1 MVTLIELPQVG
12 ESVTEGVIGKWLVEP
27 GQRIEKYDSLV
38 EVITDKVNM
47 EVPSPYAGVFLR
59 PLVSEGDT
67 VPMGHAIC
75 EMNVSSEEPSAAVV
89 EADGAG
95 NDEPPTEMEP
105 VPDDGPALS
114 DYDRAMRD
122 VGFNVGGSNLNQQTA
137 EEQVDAIAS
146 DDAETSASEPEEP
159 GTEEAGDAPDHRF
172 EFMDSVRSVGPT
184 GSGEGGLGRIDAV
197 EEQAADLSVS
207 ATPPPSD
214 QPDRRHVVSPIVAR
228 LAMTL
233 GIDITT
239 VQGTGIGG
247 RVTRDDMLRAAEQVT
262 QESEVGDAPAEDAF
276 AGDAPA
282 EDALAAEASAPDDAV
297 EADAPEDAPAL
308 GVAVEDVLM
317 AEAIAED
324 VSALSAAVEDAAAAE
339 AIAEEAPAFDA
350 GVEAEA
356 PVGETPAF
364 DAAVE
369 AEAIAEEAP
378 ALDAAVMA
386 EAMAEDVSAFEDAV
400 AAEAM
405 AEDVS
410 AFDATVEADA
420 PVEEAPAFDAAV
432 EAEASTEDAPAFHA
446 AVMAETIAE
455 DVSAFDAAVM
465 AEAIAE
471 NISAFE
477 DAVTTEAV
485 AEETTAFDAVAS
497 TDAPAGETPAFDAVV
512 EAEAPAEVAPSFDA
526 GVVTEAMDED
536 AELDAAVEAAMAAA
550 LGAEATAEDDSELG
564 DAVEAA
570 PDAEASAEDA
580 SGLDD
585 AVDAETPAKD
595 VFDPETSVVGLTAVR
610 RTIAAHMARSASEI
624 PAAWSMVEVDVT
636 GLVRARGAHR
646 AAFEDANGVPLTYMA
661 FAAKAVAEA
670 LRENPRLNARWDGD
684 YITLHNRVHLSIAVS
699 TEVGLMVP
707 VLHDADRLGVG
718 AMAIALH
725 NLVMAARAGTLKRE
739 DVQGGTFTLN
749 NTGALGSVVSVPI
762 ISHPQA
768 GILTTE
774 SVVKRP
780 VVIEGDAIA
789 VRSMM
794 NLCLT
799 FDHRVCDGV
808 EAGAFLGTVK
818 AKLEAIDESVS
829 LD

>member
-27 GQRIEKYDSLV
+27 GQRIEKYDPLV

-67 VPMGHAIC
+67 VPMGRAIC
-75 EMNVSSEEPSAAVV
+75 EMNVNSEEPSAAIV
-89 EADGAG
+89 ETDDAG
-95 NDEPPTEMEP
+95 DDEPPTETAP

-114 DYDRAMRD
+114 DYDRTMRD
-122 VGFNVGGSNLNQQTA
+122 IGFNVGGSNLSQQTA
-137 EEQVDAIAS
+137 EEQVDAVAS

-159 GTEEAGDAPDHRF
+159 GTEEAGVAPDHRF

-184 GSGEGGLGRIDAV
+184 GSGEGGLGRMDALG
-197 EEQAADLSVS
+197 EQAADLSVS

-214 QPDRRHVVSPIVAR
+214 QPARRHVVSPLVAR
-228 LAMTL
+228 LAMTY
-233 GIDITT
+233 GIDIAT

-247 RVTRDDMLRAAEQVT
+247 RVTRDDMLRAAGQ
-262 QESEVGDAPAEDAF
+262 SVGEPEEAYALAEDAF
-276 AGDAPA
+276 TGDASA

-297 EADAPEDAPAL
+297 EADAPKDAPAL

-324 VSALSAAVEDAAAAE
+324 MSALSAAVEDAAAAE

-356 PVGETPAF
+356 PAEEASAF

-369 AEAIAEEAP
+369 AEAPTEEAL
-378 ALDAAVMA
+378 AFDAAVMA
-386 EAMAEDVSAFEDAV
+386 EAIAEDVSAFEDAV

-405 AEDVS
+405 AEEVS

-432 EAEASTEDAPAFHA
+432 EAEASTEDAPAF
-446 AVMAETIAE
+446 
-455 DVSAFDAAVM
+455 DAALM
-465 AEAIAE
+465 AEAPVE
-471 NISAFE
+471 
-477 DAVTTEAV
+477 
-485 AEETTAFDAVAS
+485 
-497 TDAPAGETPAFDAVV
+497 DAPA
-512 EAEAPAEVAPSFDA
+512 FDA
-526 GVVTEAMDED
+526 GVVAEAMDED
-536 AELDAAVEAAMAAA
+536 VELDAAVEAALAAA
-550 LGAEATAEDDSELG
+550 LEAEDVAEDDSELG
-564 DAVEAA
+564 DVVAAAVASEA
-570 PDAEASAEDA
+570 PTEDA

-585 AVDAETPAKD
+585 AVEATMAPEAPAD

-610 RTIAAHMARSASEI
+610 RMIAAHMARSASEI

-636 GLVRARGAHR
+636 GLVRARAAHR
-646 AAFEDANGVPLTYMA
+646 AAFEEANGVPLTYMA

-684 YITLHNRVHLSIAVS
+684 YITLHNRVHLAIAVS

-707 VLHDADRLGVG
+707 VLHDADGIGVG
-718 AMAIALH
+718 AMATALH
-725 NLVMAARAGTLKRE
+725 NLVMAARAGTLKLE

-762 ISHPQA
+762 INHPQA

-774 SVVKRP
+774 AVVKRP

-799 FDHRVCDGV
+799 FDHRVCDGA

>member
-27 GQRIEKYDSLV
+27 GQRIEKYDPLV

-67 VPMGHAIC
+67 VPMGRPIC

-89 EADGAG
+89 EADDAG
-95 NDEPPTEMEP
+95 NDEPPTETAS
-105 VPDDGPALS
+105 VPDDSPALS

-122 VGFNVGGSNLNQQTA
+122 IGFNVGGANLSQQTT
-137 EEQVDAIAS
+137 EEQVDAVAS

-159 GTEEAGDAPDHRF
+159 GTEEADVAPDHRF

-197 EEQAADLSVS
+197 EEQTADLSVS

-247 RVTRDDMLRAAEQVT
+247 RVTRDDMLRAAEQVA
-262 QESEVGDAPAEDAF
+262 QESEEGDAPAEDAF

-308 GVAVEDVLM
+308 GVAIEDVLM
-317 AEAIAED
+317 AEAVAED

-350 GVEAEA
+350 AVEADAPAEEA
-356 PVGETPAF
+356 PAF

-369 AEAIAEEAP
+369 AEAPAEEAP
-378 ALDAAVMA
+378 AFDAAVEAEAPSDETPAFDAAVMA
-386 EAMAEDVSAFEDAV
+386 EAIAEDISAFEDAV

-405 AEDVS
+405 AEETS
-410 AFDATVEADA
+410 AFDAVTSTEAPA
-420 PVEEAPAFDAAV
+420 EEAPAFDAGG
-432 EAEASTEDAPAFHA
+432 
-446 AVMAETIAE
+446 
-455 DVSAFDAAVM
+455 VS
-465 AEAIAE
+465 
-471 NISAFE
+471 
-477 DAVTTEAV
+477 
-485 AEETTAFDAVAS
+485 
-497 TDAPAGETPAFDAVV
+497 
-512 EAEAPAEVAPSFDA
+512 
-526 GVVTEAMDED
+526 EAMDED
-536 AELDAAVEAAMAAA
+536 TELDAAVEAAMAAA
-550 LGAEATAEDDSELG
+550 LEAEAIAEDDSGLG
-564 DAVEAA
+564 DVVAAAVASEAPTEDAVEATMEPEA
-570 PDAEASAEDA
+570 PA
-580 SGLDD
+580 
-585 AVDAETPAKD
+585 D

-624 PAAWSMVEVDVT
+624 PAAWSMVEVDVS
-636 GLVRARGAHR
+636 GLVRARTAHR

-684 YITLHNRVHLSIAVS
+684 YITLHNRVHLAIAVS

-707 VLHDADRLGVG
+707 VLHDADGLGVG
-718 AMAIALH
+718 AMATALH
-725 NLVMAARAGTLKRE
+725 NLVMAARAGTLKLE

-774 SVVKRP
+774 AVVKRP

-799 FDHRVCDGV
+799 FDHRVCDGA
-808 EAGAFLGTVK
+808 EAGAFLGTAK

>member
-27 GQRIEKYDSLV
+27 GQRIEKYDPLV

-67 VPMGHAIC
+67 VPMGHPIC
-75 EMNVSSEEPSAAVV
+75 EMNVGSEEPSAAVV

-95 NDEPPTEMEP
+95 NDEPPTEAAS
-105 VPDDGPALS
+105 VSNDGPALS
-114 DYDRAMRD
+114 DYDRAMREI
-122 VGFNVGGSNLNQQTA
+122 GFNVGDSNLSQQTA
-137 EEQVDAIAS
+137 EEQVDAVAS

-159 GTEEAGDAPDHRF
+159 GTEETDVAPDHRF

-247 RVTRDDMLRAAEQVT
+247 RVTRDDMLRAAEQVA
-262 QESEVGDAPAEDAF
+262 QESEEGDAPAEDAF

-282 EDALAAEASAPDDAV
+282 EDALAAETSAPDGVDDAV

-308 GVAVEDVLM
+308 GVAIEDVLT
-317 AEAIAED
+317 AEAMAED
-324 VSALSAAVEDAAAAE
+324 VSALSAVVEDAAAAE
-339 AIAEEAPAFDA
+339 AIAEEPPAFDAAVEADASVGEAPAFDA
-350 GVEAEA
+350 AVEAPAEETSAFDSAVEADAPVGEAPAFDAAVEAEA
-356 PVGETPAF
+356 PAEEAPAFDAAVEIDAPAEEAPAF

-369 AEAIAEEAP
+369 AEAIAE
-378 ALDAAVMA
+378 
-386 EAMAEDVSAFEDAV
+386 DVFAFEDAV
-400 AAEAM
+400 
-405 AEDVS
+405 
-410 AFDATVEADA
+410 
-420 PVEEAPAFDAAV
+420 
-432 EAEASTEDAPAFHA
+432 
-446 AVMAETIAE
+446 IA
-455 DVSAFDAAVM
+455 
-465 AEAIAE
+465 
-471 NISAFE
+471 
-477 DAVTTEAV
+477 EAV

-512 EAEAPAEVAPSFDA
+512 EAEAPAEEAPAFDTGVAA
-526 GVVTEAMDED
+526 EAMDED
-536 AELDAAVEAAMAAA
+536 AELDPAVEAAMAAA
-550 LGAEATAEDDSELG
+550 LESEAIDEDDSEPG
-564 DAVEAA
+564 DVVAAAVASEALT
-570 PDAEASAEDA
+570 EDA

-585 AVDAETPAKD
+585 AVDAETPAEE
-595 VFDPETSVVGLTAVR
+595 VFDPETSVVGLTAIR

-624 PAAWSMVEVDVT
+624 PAAWSMVEVDVS
-636 GLVRARGAHR
+636 GLVRARAAHR
-646 AAFEDANGVPLTYMA
+646 AAFEDTNGVPLTYMA

-684 YITLHNRVHLSIAVS
+684 YITLHNRVHLAIAVS

-707 VLHDADRLGVG
+707 VLHDADGLGVG
-718 AMAIALH
+718 AMATALH
-725 NLVMAARAGTLKRE
+725 NLVMAARAGTLKLE

-774 SVVKRP
+774 AVVKRP

-799 FDHRVCDGV
+799 FDHRVCDGA

>member
-27 GQRIEKYDSLV
+27 GQRIEKYDPLV

-67 VPMGHAIC
+67 VPMGRAIC
-75 EMNVSSEEPSAAVV
+75 EMNVSSEEPSAAAV
-89 EADGAG
+89 EADDAG
-95 NDEPPTEMEP
+95 NDEPPTETAS
-105 VPDDGPALS
+105 VSDDGPALS

-122 VGFNVGGSNLNQQTA
+122 IGFNVSGSNLSQQTA
-137 EEQVDAIAS
+137 EGQVNAVAS

-159 GTEEAGDAPDHRF
+159 GTEEAGVAPDHRF

-197 EEQAADLSVS
+197 EEQTADLSVS

-247 RVTRDDMLRAAEQVT
+247 RVTRDDMLRAAEQVA
-262 QESEVGDAPAEDAF
+262 QESEEGDALAEDAF

-282 EDALAAEASAPDDAV
+282 EDALAAEASAPDAAV

-317 AEAIAED
+317 AEAMAED
-324 VSALSAAVEDAAAAE
+324 VSALSAAVEDVTAAE

-350 GVEAEA
+350 GVEADA
-356 PVGETPAF
+356 PVGEAPAF

-369 AEAIAEEAP
+369 AEAPTEDAP
-378 ALDAAVMA
+378 
-386 EAMAEDVSAFEDAV
+386 AFEDAV

-405 AEDVS
+405 AEETSAFDAVTS
-410 AFDATVEADA
+410 TEAQVEETPAFDATVEAEA
-420 PVEEAPAFDAAV
+420 PV
-432 EAEASTEDAPAFHA
+432 
-446 AVMAETIAE
+446 
-455 DVSAFDAAVM
+455 
-465 AEAIAE
+465 
-471 NISAFE
+471 
-477 DAVTTEAV
+477 
-485 AEETTAFDAVAS
+485 
-497 TDAPAGETPAFDAVV
+497 GETPAFDAVV
-512 EAEAPAEVAPSFDA
+512 ETEAPAEEAPAFDA
-526 GVVTEAMDED
+526 GVVAEAMDEN

-550 LGAEATAEDDSELG
+550 LEAEDVAEDDSELG
-564 DAVEAA
+564 DVVAAAVASEA
-570 PDAEASAEDA
+570 PTEDA

-585 AVDAETPAKD
+585 AVGAETPVED

-624 PAAWSMVEVDVT
+624 PAAWSMVEVDVS
-636 GLVRARGAHR
+636 GLVRARAAYR

-684 YITLHNRVHLSIAVS
+684 YITLHNRVHLAIAVS

-707 VLHDADRLGVG
+707 VLHDADGLGVG
-718 AMAIALH
+718 AMATALH
-725 NLVMAARAGTLKRE
+725 NLVMAARAGTLKLE

-774 SVVKRP
+774 AVVKRP

-799 FDHRVCDGV
+799 FDHRVCDGA

>member
-27 GQRIEKYDSLV
+27 GQRIEKYDPLV

-67 VPMGHAIC
+67 VPMGHPIC
-75 EMNVSSEEPSAAVV
+75 EMNVGSEEPSAAVV

-95 NDEPPTEMEP
+95 NDEPPTEAAS
-105 VPDDGPALS
+105 VSNDGPALS
-114 DYDRAMRD
+114 DYDRAMREI
-122 VGFNVGGSNLNQQTA
+122 GFNVGDSNLSQQTA
-137 EEQVDAIAS
+137 EEQVDAVAS

-159 GTEEAGDAPDHRF
+159 GTEETDVAPDHRF

-247 RVTRDDMLRAAEQVT
+247 RVTRDDMLRAAEQVA
-262 QESEVGDAPAEDAF
+262 QESEEGDAPAEDAF

-282 EDALAAEASAPDDAV
+282 EDALAAETSTPDGVDDAV

-308 GVAVEDVLM
+308 GVAIEDVLT
-317 AEAIAED
+317 AEAMAED
-324 VSALSAAVEDAAAAE
+324 VSALSAVVEDAAAE
-339 AIAEEAPAFDA
+339 AIAEEPPAFDAAVEADASVGEAPAFDA
-350 GVEAEA
+350 AVEAPAEETSAFDSAVEADAPVGEAPAFDAAVEAEA
-356 PVGETPAF
+356 PAEEAPAF

-369 AEAIAEEAP
+369 AEAIAE
-378 ALDAAVMA
+378 
-386 EAMAEDVSAFEDAV
+386 DVFAFEDAV
-400 AAEAM
+400 
-405 AEDVS
+405 
-410 AFDATVEADA
+410 
-420 PVEEAPAFDAAV
+420 
-432 EAEASTEDAPAFHA
+432 
-446 AVMAETIAE
+446 IA
-455 DVSAFDAAVM
+455 
-465 AEAIAE
+465 
-471 NISAFE
+471 
-477 DAVTTEAV
+477 EAV

-512 EAEAPAEVAPSFDA
+512 EAEAPAEEAPAFDTGVAA
-526 GVVTEAMDED
+526 EAMDED
-536 AELDAAVEAAMAAA
+536 AELDPAVEAAMAAA
-550 LGAEATAEDDSELG
+550 LESEAIDEDDSEPG
-564 DAVEAA
+564 DVVAAAVASEALT
-570 PDAEASAEDA
+570 EDA

-585 AVDAETPAKD
+585 AVDAETPAEE
-595 VFDPETSVVGLTAVR
+595 VFDPETSVVGLTAIR

-624 PAAWSMVEVDVT
+624 PAAWSMVEVDVS
-636 GLVRARGAHR
+636 GLVRARAAHR
-646 AAFEDANGVPLTYMA
+646 AAFEDTNGVPLTYMA

-684 YITLHNRVHLSIAVS
+684 YITLHNRVHLAIAVS

-707 VLHDADRLGVG
+707 VLHDADGLGVG
-718 AMAIALH
+718 AMATALH
-725 NLVMAARAGTLKRE
+725 NLVMAARAGTLKLE

-774 SVVKRP
+774 AVVKRP

-799 FDHRVCDGV
+799 FDHRVCDGA

>member
-27 GQRIEKYDSLV
+27 GQRIEKYDPLV

-67 VPMGHAIC
+67 VPMGRAIC
-75 EMNVSSEEPSAAVV
+75 EMNVNSEEPSAAVV

-95 NDEPPTEMEP
+95 DDEPPTETAS
-105 VPDDGPALS
+105 VPGDGPVLS
-114 DYDRAMRD
+114 AYDRAMRD
-122 VGFNVGGSNLNQQTA
+122 IGFNVGGSNLSQQTA
-137 EEQVDAIAS
+137 EEQVDAVAS

-159 GTEEAGDAPDHRF
+159 GTEEAGVAPDHRF
-172 EFMDSVRSVGPT
+172 EFMDGVRSVGPT
-184 GSGEGGLGRIDAV
+184 GSGEGGLGRMDALG
-197 EEQAADLSVS
+197 EQTADLSVS

-214 QPDRRHVVSPIVAR
+214 QPARRHVVSPLVAR
-228 LAMTL
+228 LAMTY
-233 GIDITT
+233 GIDIAT
-239 VQGTGIGG
+239 VQGTGVGG
-247 RVTRDDMLRAAEQVT
+247 RVTRDDMLRAAGQ
-262 QESEVGDAPAEDAF
+262 SVGEPEEAYAPAEDAF

-297 EADAPEDAPAL
+297 EADAPEDASAF

-324 VSALSAAVEDAAAAE
+324 MSALSAAVEDAASAE
-339 AIAEEAPAFDA
+339 AMAEEVPSFDAAAPAEDA
-350 GVEAEA
+350 
-356 PVGETPAF
+356 PAF

-369 AEAIAEEAP
+369 AEAIA
-378 ALDAAVMA
+378 D
-386 EAMAEDVSAFEDAV
+386 
-400 AAEAM
+400 
-405 AEDVS
+405 
-410 AFDATVEADA
+410 
-420 PVEEAPAFDAAV
+420 EAPAFDAAV
-432 EAEASTEDAPAFHA
+432 EAEAPTEEAL
-446 AVMAETIAE
+446 
-455 DVSAFDAAVM
+455 AFDAAVM

-471 NISAFE
+471 DVSAFEGAVAAEAIAEDVSAFEGAVAAEAIAEDVSAFE
-477 DAVTTEAV
+477 DVTSTEAQV
-485 AEETTAFDAVAS
+485 EETLAFDAGGTA
-497 TDAPAGETPAFDAVV
+497 DAPAEEAPTFDAAVM
-512 EAEAPAEVAPSFDA
+512 A
-526 GVVTEAMDED
+526 EAMDED

-550 LGAEATAEDDSELG
+550 LEAEAIAEDDSELDDVVEAAMASEAPTE

-570 PDAEASAEDA
+570 PDAEAPAEDA
-580 SGLDD
+580 FGLDD
-585 AVDAETPAKD
+585 AVDAKTPAED

-636 GLVRARGAHR
+636 GLVRARAAHR
-646 AAFEDANGVPLTYMA
+646 AAFEETNGVPLTYMA

-684 YITLHNRVHLSIAVS
+684 YITLHNRVHLAIAVS

-707 VLHDADRLGVG
+707 VLHDADGLGVG
-718 AMAIALH
+718 EMATALH
-725 NLVMAARAGTLKRE
+725 NLVMAARAGTLKLE

-774 SVVKRP
+774 AVVKRP

-799 FDHRVCDGV
+799 FDHRVCDGA

-829 LD
+829 HD

>member
-12 ESVTEGVIGKWLVEP
+12 ESVTEAVIGKWLVEP
-27 GQRIEKYDSLV
+27 GQRIEKYDPLV

-67 VPMGHAIC
+67 VPMGRAIC
-75 EMNVSSEEPSAAVV
+75 EMNVGSEEPSAAVV
-89 EADGAG
+89 EADRAG
-95 NDEPPTEMEP
+95 NDEPPTEMAP

-122 VGFNVGGSNLNQQTA
+122 VGFNVGGSNLSQQTA
-137 EEQVDAIAS
+137 EGQVDAIAS

-207 ATPPPSD
+207 ATPPQFN

-262 QESEVGDAPAEDAF
+262 QESEVGDAPAEDVF

-282 EDALAAEASAPDDAV
+282 EDVLAAEASAPDDAV
-297 EADAPEDAPAL
+297 EADAPEDVPAL

-317 AEAIAED
+317 AEAMAED

-350 GVEAEA
+350 AVEADA
-356 PVGETPAF
+356 PVGEAPAF

-369 AEAIAEEAP
+369 ADAPAEETP
-378 ALDAAVMA
+378 VFDAAVMA

-420 PVEEAPAFDAAV
+420 PVEEAPTFDAAV
-432 EAEASTEDAPAFHA
+432 EAEASTEDAPAF
-446 AVMAETIAE
+446 
-455 DVSAFDAAVM
+455 DAALM
-465 AEAIAE
+465 AEAPVE
-471 NISAFE
+471 
-477 DAVTTEAV
+477 
-485 AEETTAFDAVAS
+485 
-497 TDAPAGETPAFDAVV
+497 DAPA
-512 EAEAPAEVAPSFDA
+512 FDA
-526 GVVTEAMDED
+526 GVVAEAMDED
-536 AELDAAVEAAMAAA
+536 VELDAAVEAAMAAA
-550 LGAEATAEDDSELG
+550 LEAEDVAEDDSELG
-564 DAVEAA
+564 DVVAAAVASEALT
-570 PDAEASAEDA
+570 EDA

-585 AVDAETPAKD
+585 AVDAETPAED
-595 VFDPETSVVGLTAVR
+595 AFDPETSVVGLTAVR
-610 RTIAAHMARSASEI
+610 RMIAAHMARSASEI
-624 PAAWSMVEVDVT
+624 PAAWSMVEVDVS
-636 GLVRARGAHR
+636 GLVRARAAHR

-707 VLHDADRLGVG
+707 VLHDADGLGVG
-718 AMAIALH
+718 AMATALH
-725 NLVMAARAGTLKRE
+725 NLVMAARAGTLKLE

-774 SVVKRP
+774 AVVKRP

-799 FDHRVCDGV
+799 FDHRVCDGA

>member
-27 GQRIEKYDSLV
+27 GQRIEKYDPLV

-67 VPMGHAIC
+67 VPMGRPIC

-89 EADGAG
+89 EADDAG
-95 NDEPPTEMEP
+95 NDEPPTETAS
-105 VPDDGPALS
+105 VPDDSPALS

-122 VGFNVGGSNLNQQTA
+122 IGFNVGGSNLSQQTA
-137 EEQVDAIAS
+137 EGQVDAIAS

-197 EEQAADLSVS
+197 EEQTADLSVS

-247 RVTRDDMLRAAEQVT
+247 RVTRDDMLRAAEQVA
-262 QESEVGDAPAEDAF
+262 QESEEGDAPAEDVF

-308 GVAVEDVLM
+308 GVAIEDVLM
-317 AEAIAED
+317 AEAMAED
-324 VSALSAAVEDAAAAE
+324 VSALSAAVEDAAAE
-339 AIAEEAPAFDA
+339 AIAEEVPAFDA
-350 GVEAEA
+350 V
-356 PVGETPAF
+356 
-364 DAAVE
+364 
-369 AEAIAEEAP
+369 
-378 ALDAAVMA
+378 
-386 EAMAEDVSAFEDAV
+386 
-400 AAEAM
+400 
-405 AEDVS
+405 
-410 AFDATVEADA
+410 VEADA
-420 PVEEAPAFDAAV
+420 PTEDAPAFDAAV
-432 EAEASTEDAPAFHA
+432 EADAPVGEAPAFDAAAEADAPAEEA
-446 AVMAETIAE
+446 P
-455 DVSAFDAAVM
+455 AFDAAVM

-477 DAVTTEAV
+477 DAVTAEAV

-512 EAEAPAEVAPSFDA
+512 EAEAPAEEAPAFDTGVAA
-526 GVVTEAMDED
+526 EAMDED
-536 AELDAAVEAAMAAA
+536 AELDPAVEAAMAAA
-550 LGAEATAEDDSELG
+550 LESEAIDEDDSEPG
-564 DAVEAA
+564 DVVAAAVEPEA
-570 PDAEASAEDA
+570 PAEDA

-585 AVDAETPAKD
+585 AVDAEAPAED
-595 VFDPETSVVGLTAVR
+595 VLDPETSVVGLTAVR

-646 AAFEDANGVPLTYMA
+646 AAFEEANGVPLTYMA

-684 YITLHNRVHLSIAVS
+684 YITLHNRIHLAIAVS

-707 VLHDADRLGVG
+707 VLHDANGLGVG
-718 AMAIALH
+718 AMATALH
-725 NLVMAARAGTLKRE
+725 NLVMAARAGTLKLE

-774 SVVKRP
+774 AVVKRP

-799 FDHRVCDGV
+799 FDHRVCDGA

>member
-27 GQRIEKYDSLV
+27 GQRIEKYDPLV

-67 VPMGHAIC
+67 VPMGHPIC
-75 EMNVSSEEPSAAVV
+75 EMNVGSEEPSAAVV

-95 NDEPPTEMEP
+95 NDEPPTEAAS
-105 VPDDGPALS
+105 VSNDGPALS
-114 DYDRAMRD
+114 DYDRAMREI
-122 VGFNVGGSNLNQQTA
+122 GFNVGDSNLSQQTA
-137 EEQVDAIAS
+137 EEQVDAVAS

-159 GTEEAGDAPDHRF
+159 GTEETDVAPDHRF

-247 RVTRDDMLRAAEQVT
+247 RVTRDDMLRAAEQVA
-262 QESEVGDAPAEDAF
+262 QESAEGDAPAADAF

-282 EDALAAEASAPDDAV
+282 EDALAAENSTPDGVDDAV

-308 GVAVEDVLM
+308 GVAIEDVLT
-317 AEAIAED
+317 AEAMAED
-324 VSALSAAVEDAAAAE
+324 VSALSAVVEDAAAE
-339 AIAEEAPAFDA
+339 AIAEEPPAFDAAVEADASVGEAPAFDA
-350 GVEAEA
+350 AVEAPAEETSAFDSAVEADAPVGEAPAFDAAVEAEA
-356 PVGETPAF
+356 PAEEAPAF

-369 AEAIAEEAP
+369 AEAIAE
-378 ALDAAVMA
+378 
-386 EAMAEDVSAFEDAV
+386 DVFAFEDAV
-400 AAEAM
+400 
-405 AEDVS
+405 
-410 AFDATVEADA
+410 
-420 PVEEAPAFDAAV
+420 
-432 EAEASTEDAPAFHA
+432 
-446 AVMAETIAE
+446 IA
-455 DVSAFDAAVM
+455 
-465 AEAIAE
+465 
-471 NISAFE
+471 
-477 DAVTTEAV
+477 EAV

-512 EAEAPAEVAPSFDA
+512 EAEAPAEEAPAFDTGVAA
-526 GVVTEAMDED
+526 EAMDED
-536 AELDAAVEAAMAAA
+536 AELDPAVEAAMAAA
-550 LGAEATAEDDSELG
+550 LESEAIDEDDSEPG
-564 DAVEAA
+564 DVVAAAVASEALT
-570 PDAEASAEDA
+570 EDA

-585 AVDAETPAKD
+585 AVDAETPAEE
-595 VFDPETSVVGLTAVR
+595 VFDPETSVVGLTAIR

-624 PAAWSMVEVDVT
+624 PAAWSMVEVDVS
-636 GLVRARGAHR
+636 GLVRARAAHR
-646 AAFEDANGVPLTYMA
+646 AAFEDTNGVPLTYMA

-684 YITLHNRVHLSIAVS
+684 YITLHNRVHLAIAVS

-707 VLHDADRLGVG
+707 VLHDADGLGVG
-718 AMAIALH
+718 AMATALH
-725 NLVMAARAGTLKRE
+725 NLVMAARAGTLKLE

-774 SVVKRP
+774 AVVKRP

-799 FDHRVCDGV
+799 FDHRVCDGA

>member
-27 GQRIEKYDSLV
+27 GQRIEKYDPLV

-67 VPMGHAIC
+67 VPMGHPIC
-75 EMNVSSEEPSAAVV
+75 EMNVGSEEPSAAVV

-95 NDEPPTEMEP
+95 NDEPPTEAAS
-105 VPDDGPALS
+105 VSNDGPALS
-114 DYDRAMRD
+114 DYDRAMREI
-122 VGFNVGGSNLNQQTA
+122 GFNVGDSNLSQQTA
-137 EEQVDAIAS
+137 EEQVDAVAS

-159 GTEEAGDAPDHRF
+159 GTEETDVAPDHRF

-247 RVTRDDMLRAAEQVT
+247 RVTRDDMLRAAEQVA
-262 QESEVGDAPAEDAF
+262 QESEEGDAPAADVF

-282 EDALAAEASAPDDAV
+282 EDVLAAEASAPDGVDDAV

-308 GVAVEDVLM
+308 GVAIEDVLM
-317 AEAIAED
+317 AED
-324 VSALSAAVEDAAAAE
+324 VSALSAVVEDAAAE
-339 AIAEEAPAFDA
+339 AIAEEPPAFDAAVEADASVGEAPAFDA
-350 GVEAEA
+350 AVEAPAEETSAFDSAVEADAPVGEAPAFDAAVEAEA
-356 PVGETPAF
+356 PAEEAPAFDAAVEIDAPAEEAPAF

-369 AEAIAEEAP
+369 AEAIAE
-378 ALDAAVMA
+378 
-386 EAMAEDVSAFEDAV
+386 DVFAFEDAV
-400 AAEAM
+400 
-405 AEDVS
+405 
-410 AFDATVEADA
+410 
-420 PVEEAPAFDAAV
+420 
-432 EAEASTEDAPAFHA
+432 
-446 AVMAETIAE
+446 IA
-455 DVSAFDAAVM
+455 
-465 AEAIAE
+465 
-471 NISAFE
+471 
-477 DAVTTEAV
+477 EAV

-512 EAEAPAEVAPSFDA
+512 EAEAPAEEAPAFDTGVAA
-526 GVVTEAMDED
+526 EAMDED
-536 AELDAAVEAAMAAA
+536 AELDPAVEAAMAAA
-550 LGAEATAEDDSELG
+550 LESEAIDEDDSEPG
-564 DAVEAA
+564 DVVAAAVASEALT
-570 PDAEASAEDA
+570 EDA

-585 AVDAETPAKD
+585 AVDAETPAEE
-595 VFDPETSVVGLTAVR
+595 VFDPETSVVGLTAIR

-624 PAAWSMVEVDVT
+624 PAAWSMVEVDVS
-636 GLVRARGAHR
+636 GLVRARAAHR
-646 AAFEDANGVPLTYMA
+646 AAFEDTNGVPLTYMA

-684 YITLHNRVHLSIAVS
+684 YITLHNRVHLAIAVS

-707 VLHDADRLGVG
+707 VLHDADGLGVG
-718 AMAIALH
+718 AMATALH
-725 NLVMAARAGTLKRE
+725 NLVMAARAGTLKLE

-774 SVVKRP
+774 AVVKRP

-799 FDHRVCDGV
+799 FDHRVCDGA

>member
-1 MVTLIELPQVG
+1 M
-12 ESVTEGVIGKWLVEP
+12 
-27 GQRIEKYDSLV
+27 
-38 EVITDKVNM
+38 
-47 EVPSPYAGVFLR
+47 
-59 PLVSEGDT
+59 
-67 VPMGHAIC
+67 PMGRAIC
-75 EMNVSSEEPSAAVV
+75 EMNVGSEEPSAAVV

-95 NDEPPTEMEP
+95 NDEPPTEMAP

-122 VGFNVGGSNLNQQTA
+122 VGFNVGGSNLSQQTA
-137 EEQVDAIAS
+137 EGQVDAIAS

-197 EEQAADLSVS
+197 EEQTADLSVS

-247 RVTRDDMLRAAEQVT
+247 RVTRDDMLRAAEQVA
-262 QESEVGDAPAEDAF
+262 QESEEGDAPAEDAF

-308 GVAVEDVLM
+308 GVAIEDVLM
-317 AEAIAED
+317 AEAMAED
-324 VSALSAAVEDAAAAE
+324 VSALSAVVEDATAAE
-339 AIAEEAPAFDA
+339 AIAEEVPAFDA
-350 GVEAEA
+350 GVEADAPAEETPVFDAAVEAEA
-356 PVGETPAF
+356 PTEETPAF
-364 DAAVE
+364 DAAVM
-369 AEAIAEEAP
+369 AEAI
-378 ALDAAVMA
+378 
-386 EAMAEDVSAFEDAV
+386 AEDVSAFEDAV

-405 AEDVS
+405 AEESS
-410 AFDATVEADA
+410 AFDAAVEAEAPVEESSAFDAAVEAEAPVEETPAFDAAAEVEA
-420 PVEEAPAFDAAV
+420 PVEEAPAFDAGV
-432 EAEASTEDAPAFHA
+432 VAEA
-446 AVMAETIAE
+446 MN
-455 DVSAFDAAVM
+455 
-465 AEAIAE
+465 E
-471 NISAFE
+471 N
-477 DAVTTEAV
+477 
-485 AEETTAFDAVAS
+485 
-497 TDAPAGETPAFDAVV
+497 
-512 EAEAPAEVAPSFDA
+512 
-526 GVVTEAMDED
+526 

-550 LGAEATAEDDSELG
+550 LEAEAIAEDDSGLG
-564 DAVEAA
+564 DVVAAAVASEA
-570 PDAEASAEDA
+570 PTEDA

-585 AVDAETPAKD
+585 AVDAETPAEN

-624 PAAWSMVEVDVT
+624 PAAWSMVEVDVS
-636 GLVRARGAHR
+636 GLVRARAAHR
-646 AAFEDANGVPLTYMA
+646 AAFEDASGVPLTYMA
-661 FAAKAVAEA
+661 FTAKAVAEA

-684 YITLHNRVHLSIAVS
+684 YITLHNRVHLAIAVS

-707 VLHDADRLGVG
+707 VLHDADGFGVG
-718 AMAIALH
+718 AMATALH
-725 NLVMAARAGTLKRE
+725 NLVMAARAGTLKLE

-774 SVVKRP
+774 AVVKRP

-799 FDHRVCDGV
+799 FDHRVCDGA

>member
-27 GQRIEKYDSLV
+27 GQRIEKYDPLV

-59 PLVSEGDT
+59 PLVSEGET
-67 VPMGHAIC
+67 VPMGRAIC
-75 EMNVSSEEPSAAVV
+75 EMNVNSEEPSAAVV
-89 EADGAG
+89 ETDDVG
-95 NDEPPTEMEP
+95 NDEPSAETAP
-105 VPDDGPALS
+105 VPDDSPALS
-114 DYDRAMRD
+114 DYDRAMREI
-122 VGFNVGGSNLNQQTA
+122 GFNVVGANLSQQTT
-137 EEQVDAIAS
+137 EEQVDAVAS

-159 GTEEAGDAPDHRF
+159 GTEEARDAPDHRF

-197 EEQAADLSVS
+197 EEQTADLSVS

-247 RVTRDDMLRAAEQVT
+247 RVTRDDMLRAAEQVA
-262 QESEVGDAPAEDAF
+262 QESEEGDAPAADAF

-282 EDALAAEASAPDDAV
+282 EDALAAEASALDDVV

-317 AEAIAED
+317 AEAMAED

-339 AIAEEAPAFDA
+339 ALAEEA
-350 GVEAEA
+350 
-356 PVGETPAF
+356 PAF

-369 AEAIAEEAP
+369 AEAPVGEAPAFDAAVEADASTEEAP
-378 ALDAAVMA
+378 AFDAAVMA
-386 EAMAEDVSAFEDAV
+386 EAIAKDVSAFEDAV

-405 AEDVS
+405 AEES
-410 AFDATVEADA
+410 
-420 PVEEAPAFDAAV
+420 
-432 EAEASTEDAPAFHA
+432 
-446 AVMAETIAE
+446 
-455 DVSAFDAAVM
+455 SAFDAAIE
-465 AEAIAE
+465 AEAP
-471 NISAFE
+471 
-477 DAVTTEAV
+477 
-485 AEETTAFDAVAS
+485 AEESSAFDAA
-497 TDAPAGETPAFDAVV
+497 V

-526 GVVTEAMDED
+526 EVVAEAMDED

-550 LGAEATAEDDSELG
+550 LEAEAIAEDDSEMG
-564 DAVEAA
+564 DVVATAMAPEA
-570 PDAEASAEDA
+570 PAEDA

-585 AVDAETPAKD
+585 AVDAETPAEDAVEAAPDAEAPAEDASGLDDAVDAETPAED

-624 PAAWSMVEVDVT
+624 PAAWSMVEVDVS
-636 GLVRARGAHR
+636 GLVRARAAHR
-646 AAFEDANGVPLTYMA
+646 AAFEDASGVPLTYMA

-684 YITLHNRVHLSIAVS
+684 YITLHNRVHLAIAVS

-707 VLHDADRLGVG
+707 VLHDADGFGVG
-718 AMAIALH
+718 AMATALH
-725 NLVMAARAGTLKRE
+725 NLVMAARAGTLKLE

-774 SVVKRP
+774 AVVKRP

-799 FDHRVCDGV
+799 FDHRVCDGA

>member
-67 VPMGHAIC
+67 VPMGRAIC

-89 EADGAG
+89 GVGDAG
-95 NDEPPTEMEP
+95 SDEPPTETAS
-105 VPDDGPALS
+105 VPDDSPALS

-122 VGFNVGGSNLNQQTA
+122 VGFNVGGANLSQQTT
-137 EEQVDAIAS
+137 EEQVDAVAS

-159 GTEEAGDAPDHRF
+159 GTEEADVAPDHRF

-197 EEQAADLSVS
+197 EEQTADLSVS

-247 RVTRDDMLRAAEQVT
+247 RVTRDDMLRAAEQVA
-262 QESEVGDAPAEDAF
+262 QESEEGDAPAEDAF

-308 GVAVEDVLM
+308 GVAIEDVLM
-317 AEAIAED
+317 AEAVAED

-350 GVEAEA
+350 AVEADA
-356 PVGETPAF
+356 PVGEAPAF

-369 AEAIAEEAP
+369 ADAPAEETP
-378 ALDAAVMA
+378 VFDAAVMA

-420 PVEEAPAFDAAV
+420 PVEEAPALDAAV
-432 EAEASTEDAPAFHA
+432 EAEASTEDAPAF
-446 AVMAETIAE
+446 
-455 DVSAFDAAVM
+455 
-465 AEAIAE
+465 
-471 NISAFE
+471 
-477 DAVTTEAV
+477 
-485 AEETTAFDAVAS
+485 
-497 TDAPAGETPAFDAVV
+497 
-512 EAEAPAEVAPSFDA
+512 DA
-526 GVVTEAMDED
+526 GVVAEAMDED
-536 AELDAAVEAAMAAA
+536 VELDAAVEAAMAAA
-550 LGAEATAEDDSELG
+550 LEAEAIAEDDSELG
-564 DAVEAA
+564 DVVAAATTSEA
-570 PDAEASAEDA
+570 PTEDA

-585 AVDAETPAKD
+585 AVDAETPAVD

-624 PAAWSMVEVDVT
+624 PAAWSMVEVDVS
-636 GLVRARGAHR
+636 GLVRARAAHR

-707 VLHDADRLGVG
+707 VLHDADGLGVG
-718 AMAIALH
+718 AMATALH
-725 NLVMAARAGTLKRE
+725 NLVMAARAGTLKLE

-774 SVVKRP
+774 AVVKRP

-799 FDHRVCDGV
+799 FDHRVCDGA